1 MTPEAGDQP
10 LPDGHALIAGAREAL
25 PGLPTDSLFRIRAL
39 LERLLNGDELDPQAL
54 AELATELGGSEL
66 A

>member
-1 MTPEAGDQP
+1 LTPEPRDEAQ
-10 LPDGHALIAGAREAL
+10 PDGHALIAGARAAL